1 MSPTLLSPPANRSAL
16 HPTTPDSGLAL
27 APTFDPAWP
36 AWFHETQ
43 REAWEEFQRTPT
55 PTRKDEAWRFAN
67 IKAVAVDDFVPAGK
81 FLSSVDAIAQSK
93 LFDAVSAR
101 FVFGNNQLLHRE
113 FPALPDGVIVKPLT
127 EAARENESLF
137 REFFMSQ
144 PVELGS
150 HRFAA
155 LHRALVQGGV
165 MIHVPANVEVALPI
179 EIFHWVEGDNASVF
193 PHTLILCGENSKV
206 TVVDAFKSADNARA
220 FACGVNDLH
229 LARGAQLTYVAVQ
242 DWSDSSLA
250 FHINS
255 TVVGRDA
262 TATALNVNFGS
273 KFLRGENLSRLV
285 GEGSRSVMLSI
296 NPMDGEREIDQRTLQ
311 DHISPRTTSDLLYQ
325 NALDDKSRTI
335 FAGLIKVGKGAHE
348 TDAYQKVRNLLLSDD
363 CEANSMPGLEILADN
378 VRCSHGATS
387 GEINEDE
394 LFYMQA
400 RGISADLGRR
410 LIVAGFFNS
419 LLARITNE
427 PVRARLATLVS
438 KRMGVAMDDPKL
450 E

>member
-1 MSPTLLSPPANRSAL
+1 MTSILESPAVTPSASHTITPSPE
-16 HPTTPDSGLAL
+16 LAL
-27 APTFDPAWP
+27 TPTFDAAWP

-43 REAWEEFQRTPT
+43 REAWEEFLRTPA

-67 IKAVAVDDFVPAGK
+67 IKAVRLDEFVPAPA
-81 FLSSVDAIAQSK
+81 FIAAADAIAQSK
-93 LFDAVSAR
+93 LFDAAAAR
-101 FVFGNNQLLHRE
+101 FVFGNNQLIHRE
-113 FPALPDGVIVKPLT
+113 GSALPEGVIVKPLA

-155 LHRALVQGGV
+155 LHRAMVQGGI
-165 MIHVPANVEVALPI
+165 MIHVPANVEVSLPI

-206 TVVDAFKSADNARA
+206 TVVDVFKSIDNARA

-229 LARGAQLTYVAVQ
+229 LADGAELTYVAVQ
-242 DWSDSSLA
+242 DWSPSSLA

-255 TVVGRDA
+255 TLVGRNA

-273 KFLRGENLSRLV
+273 KFLRGESLSRLN

-296 NPMDGEREIDQRTLQ
+296 NPVDGDREIDQRTLQ
-311 DHISPRTTSDLLYQ
+311 DHVSPRATSDLLYQ
-325 NALDDKSRTI
+325 NALDGSARTI
-335 FAGLIKVGKGAHE
+335 FAGLIKVGEGAHE

-419 LLARITNE
+419 LLDRIGNDD
-427 PVRARLATLVS
+427 VRAKLSALVS
-438 KRMGVAMDDPKL
+438 DRLGV
-450 E
+450 

>member
-1 MSPTLLSPPANRSAL
+1 
-16 HPTTPDSGLAL
+16 
-27 APTFDPAWP
+27 
-36 AWFHETQ
+36 
-43 REAWEEFQRTPT
+43 
-55 PTRKDEAWRFAN
+55 
-67 IKAVAVDDFVPAGK
+67 
-81 FLSSVDAIAQSK
+81 
-93 LFDAVSAR
+93 
-101 FVFGNNQLLHRE
+101 
-113 FPALPDGVIVKPLT
+113 
-127 EAARENESLF
+127 
-137 REFFMSQ
+137 
-144 PVELGS
+144 
-150 HRFAA
+150 
-155 LHRALVQGGV
+155 
-165 MIHVPANVEVALPI
+165 
-179 EIFHWVEGDNASVF
+179 
-193 PHTLILCGENSKV
+193 
-206 TVVDAFKSADNARA
+206 
-220 FACGVNDLH
+220 
-229 LARGAQLTYVAVQ
+229 VQ